1 MKNFKKMI
9 LIDLDGTLLNSRS
22 TISKKNQAMLRKL
35 IKLNYAVFIATG
47 RNYKEAL
54 ELTSNIEGLAYITTN
69 GSYIVDFEG
78 NVIFNNSID
87 QSLLAPLIK
96 NLEKYNGL
104 SYYLSS
110 ADKIFAK
117 NKYKILK
124 NLLLIDGIKEL
135 FSVDSIFRLIN
146 NYKLFSISV
155 KKDMEKFVGQK
166 ELIIQKLY
174 VMGNENKLKKAY
186 SELSDKFKGK
196 VKITTSGNFNL
207 EINAAATSK
216 GTALKF
222 LSQRFK
228 TSLEN
233 TIAFGDGN
241 NDLELLE
248 LAGTSVAMANTNSND
263 LKARADLIAPNN
275 NEDGVAKVLC
285 RLFSEE
291 LP

>member
-146 NYKLFSISV
+146 
-155 KKDMEKFVGQK
+155 
-166 ELIIQKLY
+166 
-174 VMGNENKLKKAY
+174 
-186 SELSDKFKGK
+186 
-196 VKITTSGNFNL
+196 
-207 EINAAATSK
+207 
-216 GTALKF
+216 
-222 LSQRFK
+222 
-228 TSLEN
+228 
-233 TIAFGDGN
+233 
-241 NDLELLE
+241 
-248 LAGTSVAMANTNSND
+248 
-263 LKARADLIAPNN
+263 
-275 NEDGVAKVLC
+275 
-285 RLFSEE
+285 
-291 LP
+291 